1 MELKP
6 GYKQTEVGV
15 IPVDWD
21 VKRLGEI
28 ARFRTGPFGS
38 ALHKQDYTDNGIPIV
53 NPMHIVD
60 SAIVPTYEMT
70 IAAERATELADFR
83 LRQGD
88 IVIGRRGEMG
98 RCAVVAAAQDGWL
111 CGTGSMIVRANQG
124 YSAEFLQLILSSEP
138 VIASI
143 ENASVGSTM
152 INLNQGVLNGLKV
165 ALPSNIEEQ
174 QAIATCV
181 NAVGSQVEAFQIL
194 ITKKRQIKQAAM
206 QELLTG
212 KRRLPGFEG
221 EWEEFSLGSVASM
234 NSGGTPPTGRDDYY
248 GGGIPWVSISDMTS
262 GGKFISQTERTL
274 SAAGLANCAAKQFP
288 AGTILYAMYASLG
301 ECSIAATEVTS
312 SQAILGIRPGASL
325 HNEFLFYYLSS
336 IHDKVKLMGQQGT
349 QSNLNKGIVQGFT
362 LRLPGKAEQIAI
374 AEALGEI
381 DQELDALSMK
391 AQKIREMKAG
401 MMQQLLTGKIRLI

>member
-15 IPVDWD
+15 IPEDWD
-21 VKRLGEI
+21 ALQLDDVCMMKSGEGITASSIDNFSDYPCYGGNGLRGYTRRYTHDGSFALIGRQGALCGNVVSAKGKFFASEHAVVVTPRAGYDIGYLTFVLGEMHLNRYSESS
-28 ARFRTGPFGS
+28 AQPGLSVTKLLRLPLAVPRTQAEQS
-38 ALHKQDYTDNGIPIV
+38 
-53 NPMHIVD
+53 
-60 SAIVPTYEMT
+60 T
-70 IAAERATELADFR
+70 IAASLSNVVSLLGEL
-83 LRQGD
+83 
-88 IVIGRRGEMG
+88 E
-98 RCAVVAAAQDGWL
+98 
-111 CGTGSMIVRANQG
+111 
-124 YSAEFLQLILSSEP
+124 
-138 VIASI
+138 
-143 ENASVGSTM
+143 
-152 INLNQGVLNGLKV
+152 K
-165 ALPSNIEEQ
+165 
-174 QAIATCV
+174 
-181 NAVGSQVEAFQIL
+181 L
-194 ITKKRQIKQAAM
+194 ITKKRDIKQAAM

-262 GGKFISQTERTL
+262 GGKSISQTERTL
-274 SAAGLANCAAKQFP
+274 STAGLASCAAKQFP
-288 AGTILYAMYASLG
+288 AGTVLYAMYASLG

-349 QSNLNKGIVQGFT
+349 QSNLNKGIVQGFI

-391 AQKIREMKAG
+391 AQKIRDMKAG
-401 MMQQLLTGKIRLI
+401 MMQQLLTGKIRLA